1 MKRFSLQSLLLSI
14 SIIFALLALP
24 VGVLADS
31 GSGQNELTQTVNGYQ
46 VSLSFDKPVFIG
58 ENDIH
63 IRVRD
68 AQNMPISEAELEVSV
83 VEAQAGHV
91 EVPTTAEAAA
101 MPVMTAQPVVE
112 TDMPAMNMDGTPT
125 PAAGTMAGMSAEP
138 TSEAGTMAGMNMDG
152 TPTPAAGT
160 MAGMNEEPTSQAGT
174 MAGMSVQPTAEAGT
188 MAGMSDQP
196 TAEAET
202 MAGMSEEPAGHDQMG
217 MVALTAGSESG
228 VYDGQVSIESEGDLT
243 LRLHLTVAGKLTE
256 VDFPLHVTKSNAGVI
271 VLASFFAVNVAI
283 IAGAVVLKPKPG
295 SVNLSKK
302 A

>member
-125 PAAGTMAGMSAEP
+125 PAAGTMAGM
-138 TSEAGTMAGMNMDG
+138 
-152 TPTPAAGT
+152 
-160 MAGMNEEPTSQAGT
+160 NEEPTSQ
-174 MAGMSVQPTAEAGT
+174 AGT

>member
-14 SIIFALLALP
+14 SIMLPLLALP
-24 VGVLADS
+24 VGVLADT
-31 GSGQNELTQTVNGYQ
+31 GTGQNELTQTVNGYL

-58 ENDIH
+58 ENEIH

-68 AQNMPISEAELEVSV
+68 AQNMPVSKADLEVSV
-83 VEAQAGHV
+83 VAAQAGHV
-91 EVPTTAEAAA
+91 EIQPTAEVSA

-112 TDMPAMNMDGTPT
+112 TEMPAMNMDLT
-125 PAAGTMAGMSAEP
+125 PAPATGTMAGMSAEP
-138 TSEAGTMAGMNMDG
+138 TSEAGTMTGMNMDV
-152 TPTPAAGT
+152 TPTPSAGT
-160 MAGMNEEPTSQAGT
+160 MAGKNEEPTAEAGT
-174 MAGMSVQPTAEAGT
+174 MAGMSAQPTAEAGT
-188 MAGMSDQP
+188 MAGMGDQ
-196 TAEAET
+196 
-202 MAGMSEEPAGHDQMG
+202 PAGHDQMG